1 MKNEELIMLNEKE
14 ARGNRKELRDK
25 R

>member
-1 MKNEELIMLNEKE
+1 MKNDELLMKYEKE